1 MHPHESFI
9 NIKLLRQTQKLFTFI
24 RLFKHWQESLINVK
38 LLGQLHWLLM
48 ITKLFVQTHV

>member
-38 LLGQLHWLLM
+38 LLGQLH
-48 ITKLFVQTHV
+48 